1 MKIPVIKVKDKNT
14 NEERILDAK
23 SDNKIL
29 IEKSSI
35 SSFME
40 TEDHLEEDQLMI
52 DFMPLSDCL
61 RVMLDIVEEKAGTD
75 DDEVMAIIFDQ
86 WKNQIL
92 KLWQNYENM
101 WDPEAYER
109 YKIQKEKER
118 KIKIESRVLELH
130 IEEKIIVLEH
140 GNFEA
145 IGYNRIIADSDEK
158 GCPVIIIRDY
168 EEKEYEEIVR
178 VENWE
183 IAREIAKKIHEAY
196 ENTGGIIRIPKLVEK
211 VQKGYY
217 ETKDSLLLYPFMEKK
232 EEEEPEE
239 RLDSLKKLFSSG
251 WKQKWNT
258 FTIKTKEK
266 EMKLDLRRRFSAD
279 RICCNPTL
287 ADKDETGCPVIIVN
301 DWMTKEFEEI
311 VRVEN
316 WYIAYKLAKDLAREY
331 ECSEEEDLIFDVE
344 EWLLD
349 YYAEQK
355 IKAMMKKIKHKWP
368 FKAVILL
375 HDLKEI
381 LPSSE
386 IVSIVS
392 CMVKYVDWHAGGFMK
407 LTPKPEKIWGN
418 AVYEAYK
425 GLKLRLERDMVLHRE
440 EYLAAIDYIKMEYPA
455 FKD

>member
-316 WYIAYKLAKDLAREY
+316 WYIAYILAKDIAIEY
-331 ECSEEEDLIFDVE
+331 ECAEGKDPIFDVE
-344 EWLLD
+344 KWLKD
-349 YYAEQK
+349 FYKDRK
-355 IKAMMKKIKHKWP
+355 IELTVRSIEDNWPQKAMRLIN
-368 FKAVILL
+368 
-375 HDLKEI
+375 DLDGIMSCSKM
-381 LPSSE
+381 
-386 IVSIVS
+386 VSNVLNMLEYVEEYVGS
-392 CMVKYVDWHAGGFMK
+392 CMESDLNGEEMW
-407 LTPKPEKIWGN
+407 EN
-418 AVYEAYK
+418 ALYEIYET
-425 GLKLRLERDMVLHRE
+425 LRLDLEEDQVYDRDNL
-440 EYLAAIDYIKMEYPA
+440 LAIIDYIKMEYPT
-455 FKD
+455 FNG

>member
-1 MKIPVIKVKDKNT
+1 MKIPVMKVKDKNT

-40 TEDHLEEDQLMI
+40 TEDPLEEDQLMI

-86 WKNQIL
+86 WKDHIL
-92 KLWQNYENM
+92 GLWQSYENM
-101 WDPEAYER
+101 WDPEAHER
-109 YKIQKEKER
+109 YKIAEEEER
-118 KIKIESRVLELH
+118 QRDIESKVLELH
-130 IEEKIIVLEH
+130 IEDKIIVLEH
-140 GNFEA
+140 GNFES
-145 IGYNRIIADSDEK
+145 IGYHRIIADSDET

-183 IAREIAKKIHEAY
+183 IARTIAKTIHMVY
-196 ENTGGIIRIPKLVEK
+196 ENTGGVINIPKLVDK
-211 VQKGYY
+211 VQKEYY
-217 ETKDSLLLYPFMEKK
+217 ATKDSMLLYPFMGIK

-239 RLDSLKKLFSSG
+239 RLDSLRRLFSSG

-279 RICCNPTL
+279 RICCNATL

-316 WYIAYKLAKDLAREY
+316 WYIAYILAKDIAIEY
-331 ECSEEEDLIFDVE
+331 ECAEGKDPIFDVE
-344 EWLLD
+344 KWLKD
-349 YYAEQK
+349 FYKDRK
-355 IKAMMKKIKHKWP
+355 IELTVRSIEDNWPQKAMRLIN
-368 FKAVILL
+368 
-375 HDLKEI
+375 DLDGIMSCSKM
-381 LPSSE
+381 
-386 IVSIVS
+386 VSNVLNMLEYVEEYVGS
-392 CMVKYVDWHAGGFMK
+392 CMESDLNGEEMW
-407 LTPKPEKIWGN
+407 EN
-418 AVYEAYK
+418 ALYEIYET
-425 GLKLRLERDMVLHRE
+425 LRLDLEEDQVYDRDNL
-440 EYLAAIDYIKMEYPA
+440 LAIIDYIKMEYPT
-455 FKD
+455 FNG